1 MRTRCRSDA
10 PGEVSDMLMGGS
22 TFAEE
27 AQEAALG
34 PAKGAPPDTGP
45 ARIPHPCLHW
55 PSLEPQLAAVL

>member
-1 MRTRCRSDA
+1 
-10 PGEVSDMLMGGS
+10 MLMGGS